1 MGQNIM
7 PVHLDQAVK
16 ASLFFEDLNIGSS
29 HEQAWATA
37 SCCDVTA
44 EEGVAKL
51 TTNLTEEFGKLTLSL
66 TNAVKVAQQKSPSDS
81 YFNLG
86 RLPKEYSVLRTILG
100 NFKHTQS
107 LDELLPSLLQVEKQ

>member
-7 PVHLDQAVK
+7 PVHLDQAVN
-16 ASLFFEDLNIGSS
+16 ASLFFQELNIGSS

-37 SCCDVTA
+37 SCCDVSA

-51 TTNLTEEFGKLTLSL
+51 TRNFPEELGKLTLSL
-66 TNAVKVAQQKSPSDS
+66 TNAVKVAQEQSPSDS

-100 NFKHTQS
+100 NFKQKQS
-107 LDELLPSLLQVEKQ
+107 LDELLPSLLQMEEQ